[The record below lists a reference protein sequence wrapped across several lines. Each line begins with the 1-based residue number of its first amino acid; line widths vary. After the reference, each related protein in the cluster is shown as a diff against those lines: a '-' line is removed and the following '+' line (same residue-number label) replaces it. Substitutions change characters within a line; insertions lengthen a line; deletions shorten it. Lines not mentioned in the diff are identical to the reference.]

1 MQPICVALSAKRS
14 QPFFGDIETK
24 LEICGRACI
33 VNKDR
38 DYLIIL
44 HLSNIGRPRTEL
56 ARLLPE

>member
-1 MQPICVALSAKRS
+1 MRRPEREAEPAV
-14 QPFFGDIETK
+14 FGHIETK